1 MKITSKGWILFTVS
15 VLLLLTGCER
25 LEQFTQKVVEETQKT
40 AHYTLE
46 LDEETDLTIEQLIDE
61 GRLDR
66 VVFDGRLYELQGEA
80 DPESTGGHIGF
91 IGETYYV
98 DQVGKRWSED
108 ELKKPYLYLDPNEI
122 REKNPMTYGSV
133 YRHKGEPKGSSNRII
148 IELNR
153 KVLEA
158 ELVREE

>member
-1 MKITSKGWILFTVS
+1 MKNTSRGWILFTVS
-15 VLLLLTGCER
+15 ALLLLTGCER
-25 LEQFTQKVVEETQKT
+25 LDQFTQKVVEETQKT

-46 LDEETDLTIEQLIDE
+46 LDEETDLTIGQLIAE
-61 GRLDR
+61 GQLDR

-80 DPESTGGHIGF
+80 EPESKGGHIGF

-98 DQVGKRWSED
+98 DQEGKRWSED

-122 REKNPMTYGSV
+122 REKNPMSYGSV
-133 YRHKGEPKGSSNRII
+133 YRHKGEPRGSSERII

-153 KVLEA
+153 KLLKA
-158 ELVREE
+158 ELIREE

>member
-1 MKITSKGWILFTVS
+1 MKNTSKGWILFTVS
-15 VLLLLTGCER
+15 ALLLLTGCER

-66 VVFDGRLYELQGEA
+66 LVFDGRLYELQGEA
-80 DPESTGGHIGF
+80 DPESKGGHIGF

-98 DQVGKRWSED
+98 DQEGKRWTED
-108 ELKKPYLYLDPNEI
+108 ELKNPYLYLDPKDI
-122 REKNPMTYGSV
+122 REKSPMTYGSV

>member
-1 MKITSKGWILFTVS
+1 M
-15 VLLLLTGCER
+15 
-25 LEQFTQKVVEETQKT
+25 VEETQKT

-66 VVFDGRLYELQGEA
+66 LVFDGRLYELQGEA
-80 DPESTGGHIGF
+80 DPESKGGHIGF

-98 DQVGKRWSED
+98 DQEGKRWTED
-108 ELKKPYLYLDPNEI
+108 ELKNPYLYLDPKDI

>member
-1 MKITSKGWILFTVS
+1 MKKTPRGWILITVS
-15 VLLLLTGCER
+15 ALLLLTGCER
-25 LEQFTQKVVEETQKT
+25 LDHFTQKVVEETQKT

-46 LDEETDLTIEQLIDE
+46 LDEETDLTIEELIDE

-66 VVFDGRLYELQGEA
+66 VVFDGRLYELKGEA
-80 DPESTGGHIGF
+80 DPESKGGHIGF

-98 DQVGKRWSED
+98 DQKGKRWTED
-108 ELKKPYLYLDPNEI
+108 ELKKPYLYLDSDEI

-133 YRHKGEPKGSSNRII
+133 YRHKGEPKGSSERII

-153 KVLEA
+153 KLLEA
-158 ELVREE
+158 ELIREE

>member
-15 VLLLLTGCER
+15 ALLLLTGCER

-66 VVFDGRLYELQGEA
+66 LVFDGRLYELQGEA
-80 DPESTGGHIGF
+80 DPESKGGRIGF

-98 DQVGKRWSED
+98 DQEGKRWTED